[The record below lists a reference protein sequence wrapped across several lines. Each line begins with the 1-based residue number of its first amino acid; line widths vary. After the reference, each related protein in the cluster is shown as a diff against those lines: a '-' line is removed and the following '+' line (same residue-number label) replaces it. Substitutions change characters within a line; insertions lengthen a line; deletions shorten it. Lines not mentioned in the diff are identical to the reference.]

1 MVTRMSGL
9 ASGLDIDGI
18 VTKLMKAE
26 RTSLDALVK
35 KRTKIEWQ
43 QEAYRD
49 INAKI
54 VDFRN
59 NKLANYSLS
68 SSIGAKTS
76 DVTGDTNAIT
86 VNSTSSSASGSMNI
100 SVDAVAKSAVTVYT
114 YQPTPPSTDQNTS
127 GKTLADLGFTGNTLT
142 ITQPSGG
149 TATVTVDT
157 SKDTLATLAA
167 KINANKSANATA
179 SYNDA
184 TGQFS
189 LVSKSTGAGEIKLD
203 IFGDFAESANA
214 GSNAKA
220 TINGIAYEQAS
231 NTFDMNGFNFT
242 VRNQTGSSGSTT
254 VSIKTDTDKIL
265 STIKSFINDY
275 NTLIGAIN
283 GKLGEKSYR
292 DYMPLTDVEKG
303 EMKES
308 QITLWEEK
316 AHSGL
321 LKNDSILSGLVSQMR
336 IATMA
341 DYTTKTNLTSIG
353 ITTGDYTTQGKL
365 VIQDESKLKDA
376 IEADPQKIIDMF
388 TKAAPT
394 GTKVTADMSGVGIF
408 QKLTQ
413 FSMTALKQISEK
425 AGTLT
430 TSADTTA
437 DFIENSLL
445 SDTIRSMKDRET
457 DLAARL
463 SDKETQYYKKFTA
476 METAINKMNTQS
488 SSLSSFMS

>member
-9 ASGLDIDGI
+9 ASGLDIDSL
-18 VTKLMKAE
+18 VSKLMKAE
-26 RTSLDALVK
+26 RTSLDTMVK

-59 NKLANYSLS
+59 NKLSNYSLS

-76 DVTGDTNAIT
+76 DVTGNTNAIT
-86 VNSTSSSASGSMNI
+86 INSTSSTASGTMNV
-100 SVDAVAKSAVTVYT
+100 SVGAVAKSAVTVYT
-114 YQPTPPSTDQNTS
+114 YQAATPADQNTT
-127 GKTLADLGFTGNTLT
+127 GKTLADLGFTSNTLT
-142 ITQPSGG
+142 ITQPSGS

-189 LVSKSTGAGEIKLD
+189 LVSKNTGLGKITLD
-203 IFGDFAESANA
+203 TFGDFGEDAKDGA
-214 GSNAKA
+214 NAKA
-220 TINGIAYEQAS
+220 TINGITYEQAS
-231 NTFDMNGFNFT
+231 NTFDMNGINFT
-242 VRNQTGSSGSTT
+242 VRNETGSSGSTT
-254 VSIKTDTDKIL
+254 VSVKTDTDAIL
-265 STIKSFINDY
+265 NTIKSFISDY
-275 NTLIGAIN
+275 NTLIGSIN

-292 DYMPLTDVEKG
+292 DYMPLTDDEKSA
-303 EMKES
+303 MKDS

-321 LKNDSILSGLVSQMR
+321 LRDDSILSGLVSQMR

-341 DYTTKTNLTSIG
+341 DYSTKTNLTSIG

-394 GTKVTADMSGVGIF
+394 GTKVKADTAGVGIF

-413 FSMTALKQISEK
+413 FTMTALKQISEK

-445 SDTIRSMKDRET
+445 SDTIRSMKNRET